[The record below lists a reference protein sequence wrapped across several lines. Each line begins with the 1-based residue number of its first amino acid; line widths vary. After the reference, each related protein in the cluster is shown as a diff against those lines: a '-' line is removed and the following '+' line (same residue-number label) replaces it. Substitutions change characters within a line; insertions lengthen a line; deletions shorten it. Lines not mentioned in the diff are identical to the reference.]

1 MEDQFLHRFTA
12 NTVAAQLG
20 SYGDPAAVP
29 YRVWK
34 PLGDVSSGRTGYT
47 HQWQTG
53 RFWRFREWLMASV
66 ETRRDAQYA
75 HWRGWRTFRTLL
87 DVNELAQGEIL
98 CPASDEAGK
107 RRQCENCLACNGG
120 SPATRIDRDRSSWRK
135 SYGLQLPQACEL
147 SANIRTPQ
155 ELISLRGSLRSWGC
169 PPGLLFGVSNCQC
182 ADRKTDTAKRT
193 YATKEIRENSRDI
206 FRRDSPEF
214 APDSA
219 PIEHPPR
226 CSRVAPGACVAA
238 WQTRSQENSEN
249 FSAVR
254 IQISESRTSEV
265 ALLPTRWMDGGD
277 VTRRTLRLGQFPSQA
292 LRSES
297 TSLCNSNPCPVPW
310 GQVPRAPSD
319 SCFGRTDG
327 SLADR
332 GAQNLAACSACRSR
346 WIPGAGDHLGKHAT
360 NKRVFTLRPQ
370 YPCWGKR
377 AANWR
382 VPKTISFNELMGF

>member
-1 MEDQFLHRFTA
+1 M
-12 NTVAAQLG
+12 
-20 SYGDPAAVP
+20 
-29 YRVWK
+29 
-34 PLGDVSSGRTGYT
+34 
-47 HQWQTG
+47 
-53 RFWRFREWLMASV
+53 RELPGM
-66 ETRRDAQYA
+66 Q
-75 HWRGWRTFRTLL
+75 RG
-87 DVNELAQGEIL
+87 E
-98 CPASDEAGK
+98 P
-107 RRQCENCLACNGG
+107 
-120 SPATRIDRDRSSWRK
+120 PTRIDRDRSSWRK
-135 SYGLQLPQACEL
+135 SYALQLPPACEL

-155 ELISLRGSLRSWGC
+155 ELVSLRGSLRFL
-169 PPGLLFGVSNCQC
+169 GLSPRFAVRGGSRDGARRSEN
-182 ADRKTDTAKRT
+182 RTAKGPTRR
-193 YATKEIRENSRDI
+193 KKIRENSEYYLGVIRQNV
-206 FRRDSPEF
+206 PQTV
-214 APDSA
+214 A

-226 CSRVAPGACVAA
+226 CSRVAPGACAAA

-297 TSLCNSNPCPVPW
+297 TSLCNSNPCAVPW

-332 GAQNLAACSACRSR
+332 GAQNRAACSACRSR
-346 WIPGAGDHLGKHAT
+346 WIPGAGDHLRKHAT
-360 NKRVFTLRPQ
+360 NKRVFTSRPQ

-382 VPKTISFNELMGF
+382 VPKTVSFNELMGF